1 MKNKKIYKWIILFI
15 VIISLLM
22 GGMAVKKA
30 TSTNI
35 KENNIVIKENV
46 RIIEDILPEEVTENE
61 VVYFTNP
68 KLEVGDVLV
77 SGIVDAAPS
86 GLLRTVTN
94 IDVENGVYY
103 ITTEDSNLLDVF
115 EELHITK
122 SFELTEDGADE
133 ILLNVEHNQED
144 LFSYSY
150 IQNYTKVDNVNY
162 QKLNTNIKNQDYQFE
177 NSYNYDL
184 ENGVNVEGDFGFN
197 VCLELTIDISGGDI
211 IFGVAAGT
219 EINGKLVTDMQ
230 GEVEAAFEKELKSY
244 DLPNLQFQAG
254 PVPIVVTNQMNT
266 NIEGESSVLGDLNT
280 SFEVE
285 GQCIVGFEY
294 DSKDG
299 GINELNEIK
308 FSTEGIECTTEQG
321 LAGDVSVG
329 LYVHLVSKLYGS
341 TGFDISV
348 GVAGATAGAIESV
361 EGGDEYNGYI
371 DLAILPKLYGNVVVS
386 VPVIDLTL
394 LSTPIFK
401 FELEPLWEK
410 RWGYGDSVTNQI
422 VNKLP
427 EIVST
432 DINKSPILYDFINT
446 SMGIYSDVEVEDYG
460 YYYAICYKDNNYSD
474 LYLSRYL
481 YGSSEITPTIGS
493 KIVSIAINEKDYS
506 KFENAI
512 SRMDDNRV
520 IQEGDYTFAFVSFW
534 NGGVHGKHNE
544 AGFEWDGI
552 ELEELIHLGWT
563 ESELQEK
570 INVEGYPTSWI
581 RIDRYANAINSW
593 WDVDVMDD
601 FWDRYN
607 YLQRKSYK
615 APDGEMFDFIISGVD
630 EFKRFNYTIQ
640 DIYTEEDIEFFVE
653 KKGWEEVE
661 VD

>member
-219 EINGKLVTDMQ
+219 EINGKLVTDM
-230 GEVEAAFEKELKSY
+230 
-244 DLPNLQFQAG
+244 
-254 PVPIVVTNQMNT
+254 
-266 NIEGESSVLGDLNT
+266 
-280 SFEVE
+280 
-285 GQCIVGFEY
+285 
-294 DSKDG
+294 
-299 GINELNEIK
+299 
-308 FSTEGIECTTEQG
+308 
-321 LAGDVSVG
+321 
-329 LYVHLVSKLYGS
+329 
-341 TGFDISV
+341 
-348 GVAGATAGAIESV
+348 
-361 EGGDEYNGYI
+361 
-371 DLAILPKLYGNVVVS
+371 
-386 VPVIDLTL
+386 
-394 LSTPIFK
+394 
-401 FELEPLWEK
+401 
-410 RWGYGDSVTNQI
+410 
-422 VNKLP
+422 
-427 EIVST
+427 
-432 DINKSPILYDFINT
+432 
-446 SMGIYSDVEVEDYG
+446 
-460 YYYAICYKDNNYSD
+460 
-474 LYLSRYL
+474 
-481 YGSSEITPTIGS
+481 
-493 KIVSIAINEKDYS
+493 
-506 KFENAI
+506 
-512 SRMDDNRV
+512 
-520 IQEGDYTFAFVSFW
+520 
-534 NGGVHGKHNE
+534 
-544 AGFEWDGI
+544 
-552 ELEELIHLGWT
+552 
-563 ESELQEK
+563 
-570 INVEGYPTSWI
+570 
-581 RIDRYANAINSW
+581 
-593 WDVDVMDD
+593 
-601 FWDRYN
+601 
-607 YLQRKSYK
+607 
-615 APDGEMFDFIISGVD
+615 
-630 EFKRFNYTIQ
+630 
-640 DIYTEEDIEFFVE
+640 
-653 KKGWEEVE
+653 
-661 VD
+661 